1 MEKRVRIGIIGTYR
15 AKVFI
20 KPIENRDDAVIAA
33 VCGRTIESARQT
45 AQEFSIGAYYD
56 SYERMIDNADL
67 DALIVGAPDELHF
80 PMTLAGLR
88 AGLHVLCE
96 KPLAM
101 NAADA
106 EHMLAAARAAK
117 VKHMTHFN
125 VSNFP
130 QIRFVGRLLA
140 EERIGS
146 WHDFH
151 IHWISDKFL
160 VGKPKEWRLDSTRS
174 NGVLG
179 DFGSHVFYLIETH
192 LSPVV
197 SISASFMARPV
208 AGPGEIP
215 NESLAAQLKLANG
228 AHGSM
233 LLTKLANVEME
244 IGVDVYGEGG
254 ALSVRLN
261 KTAKEIFL
269 SEGKDKDLHALTIPD
284 DLIDPPDIV
293 NLFVTSIR
301 ENREFTPT
309 FADGVRI
316 QKLMDAAI
324 ESNKTGRTVAV

>member
-15 AKVFI
+15 ANVFI

-45 AQEFSIGAYYD
+45 AEEFGIDAYYD
-56 SYERMIDNADL
+56 SYERMIDEAGL
-67 DALIVGAPDELHF
+67 DALIVGAPDDLHL

-88 AGLHVLCE
+88 SGLHVLCE

-106 EHMLAAARAAK
+106 GQMLAAARAAK

-140 EERIGS
+140 EECIGS

-151 IHWISDKFL
+151 IHWISDKYL
-160 VGKPKEWRLDSTRS
+160 VGKPKEWRLDPTRS

-179 DFGSHVFYLIETH
+179 DFGSHAFNLIETH
-192 LSPVV
+192 LSPVI
-197 SISASFMARPV
+197 SISTSLMARPV
-208 AGPGEIP
+208 VGGGEIP

-228 AHGSM
+228 AHGSL
-233 LLTKLANVEME
+233 LLTKLANVEMQ
-244 IGVDVYGEGG
+244 IGIDMYGEGG
-254 ALSVRLN
+254 SLSVRLDKN
-261 KTAKEIFL
+261 AKKILL
-269 SEGKDKDLHALTIPD
+269 SEGTDKQLHALTVPD
-284 DLIDPPDIV
+284 DVTALPDIV
-293 NLFVTSIR
+293 NLFVTSIH
-301 ENREFTPT
+301 EDREFAPT
-309 FADGVRI
+309 FADGLRT

-324 ESNKTGRTVAV
+324 ESNKTGRVIAV

>member
-1 MEKRVRIGIIGTYR
+1 MGKCIRIGIIGTYR

-20 KPIENRDDAVIAA
+20 NPIENRNDAVIAA
-33 VCGRTIESARQT
+33 VCGRTIDSALQT
-45 AQEFSIGAYYD
+45 AEEFGIDAYYD
-56 SYERMIDNADL
+56 SYERMIEDAEL
-67 DALIVGAPDELHF
+67 DALIVGAPDDLHL
-80 PMTLAGLR
+80 PMTLAGLH

-101 NAADA
+101 NTA
-106 EHMLAAARAAK
+106 EAGQMLAAAQAAK

-140 EERIGS
+140 EECIGA
-146 WHDFH
+146 WNDFH

-160 VGKPKEWRLDSTRS
+160 VGKTKEWRLDSARS

-179 DFGSHVFYLIETH
+179 DFGSHTFHLIETH

-197 SISASFMARPV
+197 SISASLLTRAA

-215 NESLAAQLKLANG
+215 NESAAVHLKLANG

-233 LLTKLANVEME
+233 LFTKLANVEME
-244 IGVDVYGEGG
+244 IGIDVYGERGS
-254 ALSVRLN
+254 LSVRLN
-261 KTAKEIFL
+261 KNAKDILL
-269 SEGKDKDLHALTIPD
+269 SEGAGKQSHALTIPD
-284 DLIDPPDIV
+284 DIRDMPDIV
-293 NLFVTSIR
+293 NLFVTSIHEDR
-301 ENREFTPT
+301 EYAPT
-309 FADGVRI
+309 FEDGLRT

-324 ESNKTGRTVAV
+324 KSNKTGRVVAV